1 MHNLNTN
8 NNINDIQRFLIMTT
22 TVFKSQHLK
31 TIKYTLLI
39 SILSVLF
46 QSCGSVP
53 ILGRKQLLLVGDQEV
68 LTMSLQ
74 QYREFIHD
82 APVEKNTAQARE
94 VELVGRKVAAAV
106 ETFYRNNGLES
117 ELKNFSWEFNLVKSK
132 DVNAFCMPGG
142 KIVVYEGLLP
152 ITQNETGL
160 AIVIGHEVAHA
171 VAKHANDRISQQ
183 MALQYGG
190 AVAGGLIGNSAAAQQ
205 IGSLVFGVGAQLGV
219 MLPYS
224 RKHEYEADE
233 LGMIFMAMAGYD
245 PRAAESFWLRMSQA
259 GGNSGPE
266 FMSTHPTDQNR
277 IKKIQENMPE
287 ALKYYQGAGVQNK
300 TEQKI
305 KTSVKPEARTSK
317 EWSF

>member
-1 MHNLNTN
+1 
-8 NNINDIQRFLIMTT
+8 MTK
-22 TVFKSQHLK
+22 TVLKSHSLK
-31 TIKYTLLI
+31 SIKHILFI
-39 SILSVLF
+39 SILAILI
-46 QSCGSVP
+46 QACGSVP
-53 ILGRKQLLLVGDQEV
+53 ILGRKQLLLVPDQEV
-68 LTMSLQ
+68 LALSLQ
-74 QYREFIHD
+74 QYRDFVHN
-82 APVEKNTAQARE
+82 APVEKNTANARE
-94 VELVGRKVAAAV
+94 VEQVGRRIAAAV
-106 ETFYRNNGLES
+106 ETFYKNNGLES

-160 AIVIGHEVAHA
+160 AIVMGHEVAHA
-171 VAKHANDRISQQ
+171 VAKHANERISQQ

-190 AVAGGLIGNSAAAQQ
+190 QIAGGLLGNNAAAQQ
-205 IGSLVFGVGAQLGV
+205 IGGLVFGVGSQLGI

-245 PRAAESFWLRMSQA
+245 PRTAEDFWHRMSQA

-266 FMSTHPTDQNR
+266 FMSTHPNDQNR
-277 IKKIQENMPE
+277 IKKIRENMPE

-300 TEQKI
+300 TQQKI
-305 KTSVKPEARTSK
+305 KTSVKPETRTSDK
-317 EWSF
+317 WSF

>member
-1 MHNLNTN
+1 M
-8 NNINDIQRFLIMTT
+8 IFQRILIMTT
-22 TVFKSQHLK
+22 TVFKSHHLK

-46 QSCGSVP
+46 QACGSVP

-171 VAKHANDRISQQ
+171 VAKHANERISQQ